1 MDETLK
7 GRRLMIVGLTLFS
20 MFFGAGN
27 LIFPP
32 FLAAQAGTAAWLA
45 MAGFLISA
53 VGLPVLG
60 VIAVSR
66 SGGLDCLAG
75 RVHPAFSMIFSI
87 LIYLSIGP
95 CLAIP
100 RTASTSFE
108 MTVIPF
114 LKSGEQTALWQLVY
128 SAVFFLLAS
137 VTAFHPEKLTQRL
150 GKILCPALLGLIF
163 IMFAG
168 SMAAD
173 PKALAMPSEAY
184 SGLAPIRGF
193 LEGYQTMDTIAA
205 LNFGIIIALNIKA
218 VGVKN
223 EAAAVKST
231 VRSGL
236 IAGVLLASVY
246 CALTYVGIK
255 AGPEAQ
261 ALDNGARVL
270 TFVADR
276 IFGTAGTVVLGL
288 MFFIA
293 CFNTCVGLLSCCSE
307 FFCQLI
313 PHISYRKWVLLFAAV
328 SMAVSNA
335 GLTKIL
341 AFSVPVL
348 NGIYPVAIT
357 LIFLSFAGKES
368 RAMYRLSVT
377 LTGVVSVVYALEG
390 AGISISAVSGLF
402 ALLPGYELG
411 LGWILPGLAGALA
424 GKGLDVWSG
433 LHSGD

>member
-1 MDETLK
+1 MNETLK
-7 GRRLMIVGLTLFS
+7 GRRLMIMGLTLFS

-32 FLAAQAGTAAWLA
+32 FLAAQAGTAAWPA
-45 MAGFLISA
+45 MAGFLLSA

-60 VIAVSR
+60 VVAVSR
-66 SGGLDCLAG
+66 AGGLDCLAG
-75 RVHPAFSMIFSI
+75 KVHPAFSMLFTI

-108 MTVIPF
+108 MTVLPF
-114 LKSGEQTALWQLVY
+114 LENGDPAAWWQLAY
-128 SAVFFLLAS
+128 SAVFFLLAA
-137 VTAFHPEKLTQRL
+137 VTAFYPDRLTQCL

-168 SMAAD
+168 SIAAE
-173 PKALAMPSEAY
+173 PQASPMPADAY
-184 SGLAPIRGF
+184 RNLAPVKGF

-205 LNFGIIIALNIKA
+205 LNFGIIIALNIRA
-218 VGVKN
+218 AGVKD

-236 IAGVLLASVY
+236 TAGVLLALVY

-261 ALDNGARVL
+261 ELDNGARVL
-270 TFVADR
+270 TFVSDS
-276 IFGTAGTVVLGL
+276 IFGTAGTVMLGL

-293 CFNTCVGLLSCCSE
+293 CFNTCDGLLSCCSE

-313 PHISYRKWVLLFAAV
+313 PCVGYRKWVILFAAV
-328 SMAVSNA
+328 SMAVSNM

-341 AFSVPVL
+341 VFSVPVL
-348 NGIYPVAIT
+348 NGIYPVAIA
-357 LIFLSFAGKES
+357 LIFLSFTGTGS
-368 RAMYRLSVT
+368 RRMYRLAVL
-377 LTGVVSVVYALEG
+377 LTGMVSIAYALEG
-390 AGISISAVSGLF
+390 AGIRIQLISQILS
-402 ALLPGYELG
+402 LLPGYELG

-424 GKGLDVWSG
+424 GKWLDTVAGLR
-433 LHSGD
+433 SGD